1 MCVTILK
8 KRVLPYQKKMKNLII
23 KLQSTSKITE
33 ILSQRLIV
41 T

>member
-23 KLQSTSKITE
+23 KLSLQAK
-33 ILSQRLIV
+33 
-41 T
+41 